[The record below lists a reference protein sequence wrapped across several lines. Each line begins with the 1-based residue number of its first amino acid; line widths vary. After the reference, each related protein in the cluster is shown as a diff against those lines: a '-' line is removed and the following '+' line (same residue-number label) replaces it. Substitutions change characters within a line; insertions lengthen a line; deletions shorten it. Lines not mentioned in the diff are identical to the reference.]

1 MAAVLLA
8 LSASLAWGFADFGAG
23 VGSRRVPVPV
33 VLAVSQT
40 AGLLLVGV
48 AVAASGKP
56 LPGAAQLAWGA
67 FAGAVGLVGVSAFY
81 RALAVGTMGIV
92 GPISAT
98 SVVVPVAYGLAR
110 GERPSILQGVGVALS
125 FAGVV
130 GASLEASP
138 DGVGRRQVGAGVGLA
153 LLAALGFGGSLL
165 GLSRAAAGGVLWA
178 TFSMRAVAVPIVL
191 VAAVLARP
199 RRLRR
204 GRGLALLVAV
214 GFCDTGATLLYGL
227 ATTRG
232 LLSVVAVLASLY
244 PVVLVVLA
252 RTLLAE
258 RIARPQLAGV
268 AAALAGVAL
277 VSAG

>member
-1 MAAVLLA
+1 MIAVLLA
-8 LSASLAWGFADFGAG
+8 LTASVAWGFADFGAG
-23 VGSRRVPVPV
+23 IGSRRLRVPV

-40 AGLLLVGV
+40 AGLVLVGTL
-48 AVAASGKP
+48 VAASGRP
-56 LPGAAQLAWGA
+56 LPSAAQLGWGA
-67 FAGAVGLVGVSAFY
+67 FAGAVGLVGVASFY
-81 RALAVGTMGIV
+81 RALAVGAMGIV

-98 SVVVPVAYGLAR
+98 SVVVPVTYGLVR
-110 GERPSILQGVGVALS
+110 GERPSLLQGVGVALS

-130 GASLEASP
+130 GASLERTP
-138 DGVGRRQVGAGVGLA
+138 ELGTRRIGTGVGLA

-165 GLSRAAAGGVLWA
+165 GLSRAAPGGVLWA
-178 TFSMRAVAVPIVL
+178 TLSMRAVAVPVVVAMALL
-191 VAAVLARP
+191 VRP
-199 RRLRR
+199 GRLRA

-214 GFCDTGATLLYGL
+214 GCCDTGATILYGL

-232 LLSVVAVLASLY
+232 LLSVDAVLASLY

-268 AAALAGVAL
+268 GIALAGVAL
-277 VSAG
+277 ISAG